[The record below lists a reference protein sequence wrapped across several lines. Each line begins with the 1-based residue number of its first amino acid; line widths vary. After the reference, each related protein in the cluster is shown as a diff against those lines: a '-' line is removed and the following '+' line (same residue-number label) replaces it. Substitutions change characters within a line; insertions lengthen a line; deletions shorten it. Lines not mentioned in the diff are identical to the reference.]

1 MRPGAGTGLLM
12 RHFLH
17 HHLPR
22 VWLSRQGLARWLTP
36 LSWLYGLMGWAHRQ
50 AYRSGWRKSTRL
62 PVPVVV
68 VGNVVVG
75 GAGKTPL
82 TMAIVGHL
90 QKQGWR
96 PGVVSRGHGRQTQ
109 DVRAVQPDSAPA
121 DVGDEPLLI
130 HQTTGVPVW
139 VGRRRADAGQAL
151 LAAHPEVNILVCD
164 DGLQHAGLARDLE
177 ICVMDERGIGNG
189 WLLPAGPLR
198 EPWPRSVDLLLHTGA
213 NPVGGGFQ
221 ARRALS
227 PWATDAFGHRVELA
241 ALRNQAVDAL
251 AGLARPEGFFKLLR
265 EQGLTLHQTTA
276 LPDHHDFAA
285 WPQSAL
291 TRPLLCTEKDA
302 AKLWQRQPKALAVP
316 LTLTPEPAFWAALDS
331 RLLPHQGA
339 EQRPL

>member
-1 MRPGAGTGLLM
+1 M

-17 HHLPR
+17 HHLPK
-22 VWLSRQGLARWLTP
+22 VWQSRNLLARLLCP
-36 LSWLYGLMGWAHRQ
+36 LSWLFGLLGWAHRQ
-50 AYRSGWRKSTRL
+50 AYRSGLRKSARL

-90 QKQGWR
+90 QAQGWR
-96 PGVVSRGHGRQTQ
+96 PGVISRGHGRQTNGP
-109 DVRAVQPDSAPA
+109 RAVHSDSTPA
-121 DVGDEPLLI
+121 EVGDEPLLI

-139 VGRRRADAGQAL
+139 VARRRAEAGRSL
-151 LAAHPEVNILVCD
+151 LQAHPEVNIIVCD
-164 DGLQHAGLARDLE
+164 DGLQHWGLARDLE

-198 EPWPRSVDLLLHTGA
+198 EPWPKSVDLLLHTGA
-213 NPVGGGFQ
+213 NPIGGGFQ

-227 PWATDAFGHRVELA
+227 PWASDAFGHRVNLD

-265 EQGLTLHQTTA
+265 EQGLTLHETTA
-276 LPDHHDFAA
+276 LPDHHDFAS
-285 WPQSAL
+285 WPKTDL
-291 TRPLLCTEKDA
+291 IRPLLCTEKDA
-302 AKLWQRQPKALAVP
+302 AKLWQHQPQALAVA
-316 LTLTPEPAFWAALDS
+316 LTLTPEQAFWSALD
-331 RLLPHQGA
+331 RLLLPRQGA
-339 EQRPL
+339 NQRPL